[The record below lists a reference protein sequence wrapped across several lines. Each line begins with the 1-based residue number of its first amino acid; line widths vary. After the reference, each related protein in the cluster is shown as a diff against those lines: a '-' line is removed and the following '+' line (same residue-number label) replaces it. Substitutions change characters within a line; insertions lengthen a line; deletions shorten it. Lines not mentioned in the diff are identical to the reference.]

1 MATRKT
7 ETADVFAFPT
17 FDPAKVTDSYRELTE
32 KGIAQSKE
40 NYARLK
46 TIAEDAT
53 KTLEAT
59 FENAQA
65 GTVELGLKAV
75 GMMRVNADN
84 SLSHLEALLGVK
96 SVAELLELQATFVR
110 KQVEL
115 GVDQVKVLQEASR
128 KIAEDVAKPVRAA
141 ADKAAGESKAA

>member
-1 MATRKT
+1 
-7 ETADVFAFPT
+7 
-17 FDPAKVTDSYRELTE
+17 
-32 KGIAQSKE
+32 
-40 NYARLK
+40 
-46 TIAEDAT
+46 T

-59 FENAQA
+59 FESAQA
-65 GTVELGLKAV
+65 GTVDLGLKAI

-96 SVAELLELQATFVR
+96 SLAELLELQTTFVR
-110 KQVEL
+110 KQVEV